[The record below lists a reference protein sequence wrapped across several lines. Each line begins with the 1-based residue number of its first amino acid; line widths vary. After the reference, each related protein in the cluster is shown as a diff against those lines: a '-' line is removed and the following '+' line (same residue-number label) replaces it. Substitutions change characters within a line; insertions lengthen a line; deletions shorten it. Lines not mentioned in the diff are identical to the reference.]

1 MEFQQVRHS
10 LRSVLRAASF
20 IGGHTRAGSEAQ
32 TALLFTGLV
41 LVVLGMIATVLV
53 AAFRI

>member
-1 MEFQQVRHS
+1 M
-10 LRSVLRAASF
+10 RSVLRAASF